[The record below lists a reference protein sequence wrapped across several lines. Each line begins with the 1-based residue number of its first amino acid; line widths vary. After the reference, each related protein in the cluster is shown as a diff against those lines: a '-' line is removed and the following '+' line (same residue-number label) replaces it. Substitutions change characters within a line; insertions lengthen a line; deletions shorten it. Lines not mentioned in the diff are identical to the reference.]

1 MIGKLI
7 VGAVALATIACP
19 SLAAAQDRA
28 TDGGA
33 TRVLASFAEC
43 RRIAAAD
50 ARLACF
56 DKASAALEQAVAA
69 RDVRIVDRGDVRKAR
84 RSLFGLNLPSVGIFG
99 GGDGDKDDGREAFTE
114 INSTVQAARAG
125 PNGRGE
131 IVLADEGHPV
141 WQTTDAM
148 NFLPRAGAK
157 VRVRRGAMG
166 GYFINVDSRS
176 YRAIRLR

>member
-1 MIGKLI
+1 MTGKLT
-7 VGAVALATIACP
+7 VGTVALATIACP
-19 SLAAAQDRA
+19 ALAAAQERA
-28 TDGGA
+28 ADGGA

-84 RSLFGLNLPSVGIFG
+84 RSLFGLNLPSLGIFG
-99 GGDGDKDDGREAFTE
+99 GGDGDKDDEREAFTE

-141 WQTTDAM
+141 WQTTEAM